1 MAYDR
6 AFGDWVR
13 EHLAALGPIEIKPMF
28 GAASVYADGRIFA
41 LLDDGV
47 IWLKADE
54 DNAPALIDAGGRQF
68 TFAAKDG
75 GTMEMAYWSLPEPAV
90 DDAEEAVRWARSS
103 IEAAARKAAKKK
115 PRKPRTS
122 AP

>member
-54 DNAPALIDAGGRQF
+54 ENAPALIAAGGRPF
-68 TFAAKDG
+68 SYTAKDG
-75 GTMEMAYWSLPEPAV
+75 RVLEMAYWSLPEPAV
-90 DDAEEAVRWARSS
+90 DDPDEAVRWARSS
-103 IEAAARKAAKKK
+103 FEAALRKAAKKK
-115 PRKPRTS
+115 PRKPK
-122 AP
+122 A

>member
-13 EHLAALGPIEIKPMF
+13 EHFAALGPLEIKPMF
-28 GAASVYADGRIFA
+28 GAASVYANGLIWA

-47 IWLKADE
+47 VWLKADDE
-54 DNAPALIDAGGRQF
+54 NAPALIAAGARRF
-68 TFAAKDG
+68 TYAAKDG
-75 GTMEMAYWSLPEPAV
+75 RTMEMAYWSLPEPAV

-103 IEAAARKAAKKK
+103 IAAAARKDAKKK
-115 PRKPRTS
+115 PRKPK
-122 AP
+122 A